1 MYRDAHLYW
10 MADTHHLLSLDSFHT
25 FNYQARHFDDYYIDD
40 YVFEHRKTTTQPL
53 VSLIISTYNTET
65 YLGECIESVLAQTYQ
80 HWELIIVDDG
90 STDKTPAI
98 CDKFVTANG
107 LVKDPCSSDDEAKR
121 KAAALGWDDNKYPTV
136 YFGSDTTGEK
146 AYEEFY
152 VPGEKI
158 DMKRFKALGVVCQTT
173 RHEMAE
179 VNGFFDK
186 LEGIFQKEDFTKAQV
201 VEAIKEFIPNFEHE
215 EKGKNLD
222 QKM

>member
-1 MYRDAHLYW
+1 M
-10 MADTHHLLSLDSFHT
+10 
-25 FNYQARHFDDYYIDD
+25 
-40 YVFEHRKTTTQPL
+40 
-53 VSLIISTYNTET
+53 
-65 YLGECIESVLAQTYQ
+65 
-80 HWELIIVDDG
+80 
-90 STDKTPAI
+90 
-98 CDKFVTANG
+98 
-107 LVKDPCSSDDEAKR
+107 
-121 KAAALGWDDNKYPTV
+121 V

-158 DMKRFKALGVVCQTT
+158 DMQRFQALGVVEQTT
-173 RHEMAE
+173 RHEMGE

-186 LEGIFQKEDFTKAQV
+186 LEGIFAKEDFTKAQV